1 MMTKHFLLALVLA
14 ACTLAPVAP
23 VAAAWPADGD
33 YAAWSHCFKL
43 TTQATKIDGALDWY
57 WLDLDDMPP
66 EFWAHVKSNGG
77 DLRFVEDD
85 LVTAIYHRLIFIDTA
100 TGKGLVAVAQPHGGS
115 GASVDIDSY
124 VFVGNSGASDP
135 AVSPF
140 PSTLQGLWMLQEAP
154 TSASAVADW
163 SGNGRN
169 STSIAGSMTS
179 GDLIT
184 DGPHSGLKSLDFDSN
199 DRVVLPSTL
208 FDACETAGAF
218 TLYIWAKPEDED
230 TDVGLF
236 ASEINQFQL
245 LHKSSGAINV
255 ALRNSTNSGD
265 GIADSGSW
273 QDWLLDEWALIHI
286 VWNGSTLKAYHN
298 GVERASV
305 TATSVRSATTNFSL
319 GRGYSL
325 FWRGKIGET
334 GMMSNALS
342 ADQVATMRTNV
353 TDAAF
358 WLIEEYTGG
367 GGGGATA
374 KQKARGFL
382 WAGW

>member
-1 MMTKHFLLALVLA
+1 MITRFLYAFLLALSALVH
-14 ACTLAPVAP
+14 VAR
-23 VAAAWPADGD
+23 VEAAWPDDGD

-66 EFWAHVKSNGG
+66 EFWANVKADGG
-77 DLRFVEDD
+77 DMRFVKDD
-85 LVTAIYHRLIFIDTA
+85 LATAIYHRLIFIDTS
-100 TGKGLVAVAQPHGGS
+100 TGKGLVAVAQPHGTS
-115 GASVDIDSY
+115 GASVNVDSY
-124 VFVGNSGASDP
+124 VFVGNASATSP
-135 AVSPF
+135 GISPF
-140 PSTLQGLWMLQEAP
+140 PNTLQGLWMLQEAP
-154 TSASAVADW
+154 TSANAVFDW
-163 SGNGRN
+163 SGNDRS

-199 DRVVLPSTL
+199 DRVVLPSTI
-208 FDACETAGAF
+208 FDACETASAF
-218 TLYIWAKPEDED
+218 TFYAWAKPEDED

-236 ASEINQFQL
+236 ASEINQFQF
-245 LHKSSGAINV
+245 LHKNSGAMFA
-255 ALRNSTNSGD
+255 ALRYSTNSGD
-265 GIADSGSW
+265 ALADSGSW
-273 QDWLLDEWALIHI
+273 QDWLLDEWAMVHV
-286 VWNGSTLKAYHN
+286 VWDGSTLKIYHN

-305 TATSVRSATTNFSL
+305 TATSVRSTTANFSL

-342 ADQVATMRTNV
+342 ADQIVTMRTNV
-353 TDAAF
+353 NDAAF

-367 GGGGATA
+367 GGGGPTI
-374 KQKARGFL
+374 QDRTRGFFL
-382 WAGW
+382 LTD